1 MDSRSVPLNLLLPP
15 QEPGLS
21 ANVRLFQPKS
31 DTLDVLGAQFA
42 SAFEDTDTQLIKR
55 KIQNAFLESDEKI
68 NHLELNKMFPDLE
81 VPFNKPTSLELAK
94 SINKQNIK
102 RRQLAKVINNGDPEG
117 LMQRASG
124 LLLGVGAGL
133 MDPVG
138 MALGMGIGRGITTA
152 MGKVLLRS
160 GGTLARV
167 IRPITTGLGGRVFE
181 GAVGNTIQELSIG
194 RPLLKQEQ
202 VDITTYDTLTQAIG
216 AGIAF
221 PVLARGSRNIFK
233 FISRG
238 NDATLKATKT
248 YGLAESQ
255 FENGK
260 RLNTEPYVNAEMKK
274 ELPKMKED
282 LKNARD
288 SGSIEELRLDLE
300 SAVKSG
306 DKGKAKDLKAL
317 IATVKELE
325 DLVEMAE
332 SVETPDRSFEAK
344 KANDITEDLY
354 YDKEVM
360 DGFND
365 RADTLIPVDRKI
377 EFEERTAVFEEEFT
391 NFEDQGDLSP
401 AVKKAFD
408 EARVEL
414 SQIETLDQI
423 AKEAT
428 FCLR

>member
-1 MDSRSVPLNLLLPP
+1 
-15 QEPGLS
+15 
-21 ANVRLFQPKS
+21 
-31 DTLDVLGAQFA
+31 
-42 SAFEDTDTQLIKR
+42 
-55 KIQNAFLESDEKI
+55 
-68 NHLELNKMFPDLE
+68 
-81 VPFNKPTSLELAK
+81 
-94 SINKQNIK
+94 
-102 RRQLAKVINNGDPEG
+102 
-117 LMQRASG
+117 
-124 LLLGVGAGL
+124 
-133 MDPVG
+133 
-138 MALGMGIGRGITTA
+138 
-152 MGKVLLRS
+152 
-160 GGTLARV
+160 
-167 IRPITTGLGGRVFE
+167 
-181 GAVGNTIQELSIG
+181 
-194 RPLLKQEQ
+194 
-202 VDITTYDTLTQAIG
+202 
-216 AGIAF
+216 
-221 PVLARGSRNIFK
+221 
-233 FISRG
+233 
-238 NDATLKATKT
+238 
-248 YGLAESQ
+248 
-255 FENGK
+255 
-260 RLNTEPYVNAEMKK
+260 MKK